1 MFFLKYPLQLTSK
14 KLGLNKEKVKNLNE
28 KELEKIVLEN
38 PSCIKRPIIE
48 YEQNIYIGKEY
59 EKML

>member
-1 MFFLKYPLQLTSK
+1 
-14 KLGLNKEKVKNLNE
+14 
-28 KELEKIVLEN
+28 
-38 PSCIKRPIIE
+38 KRPIIE

>member
-1 MFFLKYPLQLTSK
+1 
-14 KLGLNKEKVKNLNE
+14 
-28 KELEKIVLEN
+28 N

>member
-1 MFFLKYPLQLTSK
+1 
-14 KLGLNKEKVKNLNE
+14 
-28 KELEKIVLEN
+28 
-38 PSCIKRPIIE
+38 IKRPIIE

>member
-1 MFFLKYPLQLTSK
+1 
-14 KLGLNKEKVKNLNE
+14 
-28 KELEKIVLEN
+28 

>member
-1 MFFLKYPLQLTSK
+1 MFFLKYPLQ
-14 KLGLNKEKVKNLNE
+14 NLNE

>member
-1 MFFLKYPLQLTSK
+1 
-14 KLGLNKEKVKNLNE
+14 
-28 KELEKIVLEN
+28 
-38 PSCIKRPIIE
+38 SCIKRPIIE

>member
-1 MFFLKYPLQLTSK
+1 
-14 KLGLNKEKVKNLNE
+14 
-28 KELEKIVLEN
+28 
-38 PSCIKRPIIE
+38 CIKRPIIE